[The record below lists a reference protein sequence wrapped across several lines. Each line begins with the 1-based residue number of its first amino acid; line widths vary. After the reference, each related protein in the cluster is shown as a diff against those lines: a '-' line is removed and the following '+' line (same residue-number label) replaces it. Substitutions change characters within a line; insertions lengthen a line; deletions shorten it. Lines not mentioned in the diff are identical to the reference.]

1 MRLQPLGHLS
11 CAEYQGSKN
20 DSLANPARDF
30 GSRLRYG
37 ETRLNII
44 SEADQLAAGC
54 AIAVDVGF
62 FLLEFQRTMIKKLAI
77 WTLVLSMLCF
87 GQNEQPPRARDL
99 GIKVGVLPTGPLNAI
114 T

>member
-54 AIAVDVGF
+54 AITVDVGF
-62 FLLEFQRTMIKKLAI
+62 FLLEIPKSHDQEIRNMDAGFEHALLRP
-77 WTLVLSMLCF
+77 
-87 GQNEQPPRARDL
+87 E
-99 GIKVGVLPTGPLNAI
+99 
-114 T
+114 